1 MANSVPLDVMCFDLE
16 IALAKAL
23 GKKVETFMVDL
34 SAQQFK
40 FRIGLRWNLVLD
52 ADQLEGL
59 WADTDNPSI
68 LREHFDKLKPTCLNF
83 QSYERR

>member
-1 MANSVPLDVMCFDLE
+1 MSVTPHDVMCFDVE
-16 IALAKAL
+16 RSLAKAL
-23 GKKVETFMVDL
+23 GMKCETFLVDP
-34 SAQQFK
+34 AAGQFK
-40 FRIGLRWNLVLD
+40 FRIGQRWNLVLD